1 MHARFSYTN
10 TFTLHLDDACARKGI
25 LFSYVI
31 YHIFIY
37 SYNYMSVYYCDK
49 LGKCLPGVIIEYQLN
64 AWASKKMF
72 LCNFVEPLLEQPH
85 ENLL

>member
-1 MHARFSYTN
+1 
-10 TFTLHLDDACARKGI
+10 
-25 LFSYVI
+25 
-31 YHIFIY
+31 
-37 SYNYMSVYYCDK
+37 MSVYYCDK